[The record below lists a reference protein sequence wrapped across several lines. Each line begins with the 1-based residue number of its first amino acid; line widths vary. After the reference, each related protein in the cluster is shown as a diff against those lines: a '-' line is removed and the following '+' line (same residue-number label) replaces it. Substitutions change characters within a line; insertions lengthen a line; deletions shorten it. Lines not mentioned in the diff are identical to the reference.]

1 VYSSA
6 LAFQNVQPN
15 SAPAA
20 PAAPATPGITVSG
33 TAPADAPA
41 PSGPSSSPMF
51 GPLMMLVV
59 FLPFFFLIF
68 RRNKKEQQARAK
80 LKKGDRISSTSGLVG
95 ELVEL
100 DEKFAK
106 VKLAPGTTVTM
117 LASAIQPLDTSA
129 PAAAKGT
136 DKELSDL
143 KEAKAL
149 AEKK

>member
-1 VYSSA
+1 VHSLA

-15 SAPAA
+15 SAP
-20 PAAPATPGITVSG
+20 PATPGVSV
-33 TAPADAPA
+33 TANPAGPDLPPA
-41 PSGPSSSPMF
+41 SSSSGSPMF

-59 FLPFFFLIF
+59 FVPFFFLIF

-80 LKKGDRISSTSGLVG
+80 LKKGDRISSQSGLVG

-100 DEKFAK
+100 DERFAK

-117 LASAIQPLDTSA
+117 LASSIQPLDTA
-129 PAAAKGT
+129 TPAAKTA
-136 DKELSDL
+136 DKDLADL
-143 KEAKAL
+143 KDAKAL